1 MKLTWFAG
9 TTMRIHIGGRI
20 LVSDPAGAG
29 PGVDADELVSGAD
42 MVFSLAEA
50 GPAVD
55 SVLWEPRRVAAMID
69 EAAVPEVLVHGIA
82 GGALIA
88 AAGEPPLL
96 LLDGEVG
103 PAGRWGRDAVVVVF
117 GPDAARLAGV
127 ALEKVEPKLIA
138 IAADEAVVDAAL
150 AELGGRLRG
159 TGLMSLEPGL
169 AVEA

>member
-9 TTMRIHIGGRI
+9 TTMRIQIGGRI

-29 PGVDADELVSGAD
+29 PRVDGDELVSGAD
-42 MVFSLAEA
+42 VLFSLVEA

-55 SVLWEPRRVAAMID
+55 PVLWEPRRVAAMID
-69 EAAVPEVLVHGIA
+69 EEAVPEVLVHGIA

-96 LLDGEVG
+96 LVDGEVG
-103 PAGRWGRDAVVVVF
+103 KAGRWGRDAVVVVF

-127 ALEKVEPKLIA
+127 VLERIEPRLIA
-138 IAADEAVVDAAL
+138 IAAEEAVVEAAFTEF
-150 AELGGRLRG
+150 AGRLRG

-169 AVEA
+169 AMEA